1 MVVVM
6 DGRLES
12 DDNASIIIYHPAS
25 ASISFELKDCWIFQ
39 LAHCVESLL

>member
-12 DDNASIIIYHPAS
+12 DDNASIIIYH
-25 ASISFELKDCWIFQ
+25 ITLRR
-39 LAHCVESLL
+39 HLLVLS